1 MPFRTIAF
9 IYRKPG
15 TTPQSFQSHY
25 ENIHIPLLQSLF
37 GTLMPQHTRFY
48 LPRLNTPSTSSS
60 TGDSNTIVSFPPIVL
75 SGSPQDFEDQEH
87 CMAVQAKMKEFQEAI
102 EEDEEKFMQRGRF
115 LVVKVDEP
123 VVTRGGGTW
132 D

>member
-1 MPFRTIAF
+1 
-9 IYRKPG
+9 
-15 TTPQSFQSHY
+15 
-25 ENIHIPLLQSLF
+25 
-37 GTLMPQHTRFY
+37 
-48 LPRLNTPSTSSS
+48 
-60 TGDSNTIVSFPPIVL
+60 
-75 SGSPQDFEDQEH
+75 
-87 CMAVQAKMKEFQEAI
+87 MAVQAKMKEFQEAI